1 MKFNLYAVRD
11 TVADDTLTIF
21 TSKTDGMAVRENLPT
36 LSRMRP
42 KKDLDLYQI
51 GEFDTETMKITET
64 PKRAVSWDT
73 YKFPEIETPMT
84 MKTEKPEE
92 KKENK

>member
-21 TSKTDGMAVRENLPT
+21 TSRTDGMAVRENLPT

-42 KKDLDLYQI
+42 TKDLDLYQI
-51 GEFDTETMKITET
+51 GEFDSETMKITET
-64 PKRAVSWDT
+64 PKRAVSWDS
-73 YKFPEIETPMT
+73 YKFPEVKAKM
-84 MKTEKPEE
+84 KPEAE
-92 KKENK
+92 KEENK

>member
-11 TVADDTLTIF
+11 NVADDTLTIF
-21 TSKTDGMAVRENLPT
+21 TSRTDGMAVRENLPT

-51 GEFDTETMKITET
+51 GEFDSETMKITET
-64 PKRAVSWDT
+64 PKRAVSWDS
-73 YKFPEIETPMT
+73 YKFPEVKTPMKPE
-84 MKTEKPEE
+84 KTEEN
-92 KKENK
+92 KKESK

>member
-11 TVADDTLTIF
+11 NVADDTLTIF

-42 KKDLDLYQI
+42 TKDLDLYQI
-51 GEFDTETMKITET
+51 GEFDSETMKITET
-64 PKRAVSWDT
+64 PKRAVSWDS
-73 YKFPEIETPMT
+73 YKFPEIKTP
-84 MKTEKPEE
+84 MKTERPEE
-92 KKENK
+92 PKKESK